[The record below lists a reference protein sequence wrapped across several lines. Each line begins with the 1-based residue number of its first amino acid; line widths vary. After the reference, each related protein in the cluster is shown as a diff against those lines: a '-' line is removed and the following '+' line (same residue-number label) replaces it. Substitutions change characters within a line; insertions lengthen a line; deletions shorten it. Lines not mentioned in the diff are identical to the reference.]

1 MQTSAIENTSIQL
14 FNLPKLFV
22 QESLLLDSNINGFEV
37 ITENNTYTF
46 IKTGKT
52 PDGLPKWFVIDG
64 QEDLIGKEVEILS
77 LSQKGLLNQVISC
90 GDCLAIYQEL
100 NPTHTKMWY
109 TTKILNFSLLK

>member
-1 MQTSAIENTSIQL
+1 MQAIAMKNTSIQL

-22 QESLLLDSNINGFEV
+22 PESLLLDSNINGFEV

-46 IKTGKT
+46 IKTEKT

-64 QEDLIGKEVEILS
+64 QQDLIGKEIEILS
-77 LSQKGLLNQVISC
+77 LSPKGLLTQAINR

-109 TTKILNFSLLK
+109 TTKVLNFSVLR